1 MSYCVNCGVEL
12 DRSAKKCALC
22 GTRVLNP
29 NEPKKE
35 VEAELT
41 PFSEKPFYPS
51 EIKRRFVAYVITMVL
66 LIPNIV
72 CTFINALFLNEG
84 FWSFYISTTSFLVWV
99 VFVFPFFTK
108 KLRPYLMW
116 LFDTVAVCA
125 YVFFFFVM
133 GYDGSDRWYYNTAL
147 PIILAA
153 SLLVVIYM
161 IWLKHKKR
169 HWVLKFLFITAET
182 AVFSF
187 LFGTLLELNW
197 GVGYAFEI
205 GVIVFVCCLALVG
218 FLAYCYQSRHMRAWL
233 SKKFFV

>member
-12 DRSAKKCALC
+12 DPSAKKCALC
-22 GTRVLNP
+22 STRVVNP
-29 NEPKKE
+29 NEGETPPQPSR
-35 VEAELT
+35 T
-41 PFSEKPFYPS
+41 PFSEKAFYPP
-51 EIKRRFVAYVITMVL
+51 EIKRRFVAYVITMVF

-72 CTFINALFLNEG
+72 CTFINALFLKEG
-84 FWSFYISTTSFLVWV
+84 FWSFYISATTLLVWV

-116 LFDTVAVCA
+116 LFDTAAVCA

-133 GYDGSDRWYYNTAL
+133 GYEGTGAWYYNTAL

-153 SLLVVIYM
+153 SFLVLVYM
-161 IWLKHKKR
+161 LWLKRKKR
-169 HWVLKFLFITAET
+169 HWVLKFLFITAEV
-182 AVFSF
+182 AVFSAAAGAI
-187 LFGTLLELNW
+187 LDINW
-197 GVGYAFEI
+197 GLEPAFEI
-205 GVIVFVCCLALVG
+205 GAIVFVCCLALVG